1 MAAKK
6 KTASKKSSAA
16 KAPAWSALSHEQ
28 KVAVYERMFKTYRR
42 GVKFAAGK
50 YNIVSGGA
58 AKLRT
63 RAIAE
68 TGGED
73 DALTVQL
80 RNQFI
85 NLARNS
91 VRNNETLNA
100 ILLQFKLNVIGTV
113 GGKAY
118 FDFGPKYDDAAEVL
132 RREFAA
138 HCTSCEFYDGIKFTE
153 FLEHLLETIAIGGD
167 VVVAFD
173 NHTFE
178 DSGKLLGYEPDSIAN
193 LSEHLFADL
202 SKKGYTQRSGRIYSR
217 SSRFCG
223 AIVSSSERG
232 KNEFTD
238 GKGVHVFLR
247 DPNVSRMDSDWIM
260 LGSRWR
266 WNQGRGTSPL
276 TAPLGSF
283 IDVDAL
289 QGFEIEAGKLN
300 AQMCAQIYQTS
311 TDEQEDPTPSPNLA
325 ETQFDAASPEE
336 IDEAAQEAAQDV
348 IDLPPPS
355 FKELEAAGVCWNL
368 MPANSKME
376 LLDTKHPNPNMNE
389 FIRLVAARGGWAN
402 GLASCFVTGKVDS
415 SYSGYRGE
423 QLMTWPAFQRW
434 QKILEDFCDW
444 HFRRWYAYALEHNK
458 RIQAIA
464 ADLPENLF
472 ELVEWE
478 WPTMREVNA
487 VDEQNA
493 LNMGLKN
500 GSITYRDKFGPAWK
514 RKLSQA
520 AYERKHC
527 EEIGFPHPANET
539 VSGQMI
545 ESPTTDKGQDVEE

>member
-1 MAAKK
+1 MATAK
-6 KTASKKSSAA
+6 KTAKPKTAKKTA
-16 KAPAWSALSHEQ
+16 KSGGAPKWESLTAEQ
-28 KVAVYERMFKTYRR
+28 KIAVYKRMFATYKR
-42 GVKFAAGK
+42 GVKFAAGC
-50 YNIVSGGA
+50 YNIVGSA
-58 AKLRT
+58 SHTRLRQ
-63 RAIAE
+63 RAVAE
-68 TGGED
+68 TGCED
-73 DALTVQL
+73 DALTTTL
-80 RNQFI
+80 RNQFV
-85 NLARNS
+85 NLSRNG

-118 FDFGPKYDDAAEVL
+118 FDFGEKFEDDAKIL
-132 RREFAA
+132 KREFSE
-138 HCTSCEFYDGIKFTE
+138 HCASCEYFDGGKFSD
-153 FLEHLLETIAIGGD
+153 FLEQMLVTLAIGGD

-178 DSGKLLGYEPDSIAN
+178 NSGKLIGYEPDSIAN
-193 LSEHLFADL
+193 LSDDL
-202 SKKGYTQRSGRIYSR
+202 AAKLLPDGVTQRNGRLYSR
-217 SSRFCG
+217 TSRFMG

-232 KNEFTD
+232 KSTFENE
-238 GKGVHVFLR
+238 KSVHIFSK
-247 DPNVSRMDSDWIM
+247 DPNASRMDCDWIM
-260 LGSRWR
+260 VGCRWR
-266 WNQGRGTSPL
+266 WNQGRGVSPL

-283 IDVDAL
+283 IDVDTL

-300 AQMCAQIYQTS
+300 AQMCAQVYQTQS
-311 TDEQEDPTPSPNLA
+311 DEESDPLPSPDLA
-325 ETQFDAASPEE
+325 ATEFDA
-336 IDEAAQEAAQDV
+336 EALDAAAADAAEDSFAEA
-348 IDLPPPS
+348 PPS

-434 QKILEDFCDW
+434 QKMLEDFCDW
-444 HFRRWYAYALEHNK
+444 HFRRWYEWAKITNAAVRE
-458 RIQAIA
+458 IA
-464 ADLPENLF
+464 PRLPENLF

-478 WPTMREVNA
+478 WPIMREVNA

-500 GSITYRDKFGPAWK
+500 GSITYRDKFGPSWK
-514 RKLSQA
+514 RKLAQA
-520 AYERKHC
+520 AYERKIC
-527 EEIGFPHPANET
+527 GEIKFPHPADET
-539 VSGQMI
+539 VSGQLI
-545 ESPTTDKGQDVEE
+545 NETKGTNE